1 MGKLLH
7 HTAMTTATITRKGS
21 LQMLVVAVAM
31 VLGGVVGWLKYFVEC
46 ERSRDYATDLLQVVH
61 DYDLTA
67 ADLRRSL
74 ERDEIA
80 RRVDDA

>member
-1 MGKLLH
+1 
-7 HTAMTTATITRKGS
+7 MTTELFA
-21 LQMLVVAVAM
+21 VVWG
-31 VLGGVVGWLKYFVEC
+31 LFGVVGWLKYFVEC

-67 ADLRRSL
+67 DDLRRSL
-74 ERDEIA
+74 EHDEIA